1 MKLLIA
7 AIILISSTQTF
18 AGEKYICKEKKESWE
33 SKTSFILT
41 QIGDATLKEGEKYS
55 FQLEVFEGNSGRP
68 LLSEKVTVQTEDVM
82 FGFKNSAKKITGMIY
97 LDELDASYLTIKGKT
112 THFDCN

>member
-7 AIILISSTQTF
+7 AIVLMTSTLTF

-41 QIGDATLKEGEKYS
+41 QIGDADVKEGEKYA
-55 FQLEVFEGNSGRP
+55 FHLEVFEGNNSKP

-82 FGFKNSAKKITGMIY
+82 FGFKNSAKKIYGMIY

>member
-7 AIILISSTQTF
+7 AIVLMSSTLTY

-41 QIGDATLKEGEKYS
+41 QIGDAKITEGDK
-55 FQLEVFEGNSGRP
+55 FAFKLEVFEGNSSKP
-68 LLSEKVTVQTEDVM
+68 VLSEKVIVETEDVM

-97 LDELDASYLTIKGKT
+97 MDELDASYLTIKGKT